1 MNDPLVDE
9 DTDDAYASDD
19 VAAMQKLRLNEEQWA
34 RILSDNDQM
43 TAVRASTGQRVAH
56 ALPER
61 RSVQQVAYLLS
72 LEGDKPRSDWTF
84 WESALDTLVQ
94 SAQPAPA
101 MTHTEIL
108 LPPETDDED
117 MHFAVYLG
125 KQAHW
130 GSAFGGGKKFYLDPK
145 GNAKSWRAVPIVGQD
160 AVQRL
165 RAECAKHTGTSYGPM
180 HRLWNYPFSMPPGRS
195 FAWMLDDRV
204 GSPAHC
210 ASLTARCLRR
220 AIPEIG
226 LSQPSGWYGPST
238 LYLELSRESRM
249 TSYKQYLAE
258 AETKKAIVELEQAA
272 QSADTLLRGSDDS
285 VVALSHD
292 ECKCGVD
299 LLTSKVV
306 DAAVDNDPTAE
317 RLMQKNLA
325 RALLRW
331 SQVNRRG
338 SVAHGNED
346 GSRG

>member
-1 MNDPLVDE
+1 MNNPLVEE
-9 DTDDAYASDD
+9 DTDAYVSDD
-19 VAAMQKLRLNEEQWA
+19 VVAMQKLRLNEAQWA

-43 TAVRASTGQRVAH
+43 SAVRTSTGQSV
-56 ALPER
+56 ALPEQ

-84 WESALDTLVQ
+84 WEAALDTLVQ

-101 MTHTEIL
+101 MTHTELL

-130 GSAFGGGKKFYLDPK
+130 GSFFGGGKKFYLDPK
-145 GNAKSWRAVPIVGQD
+145 GNSKSWRAVPIVGQD
-160 AVQRL
+160 AVHRL
-165 RAECAKHTGTSYGPM
+165 RAECSKHTGTSYASM
-180 HRLWNYPFSMPPGRS
+180 HRLWNYPFSTPPGRS
-195 FAWMLDDRV
+195 LAWMLDDRV

-249 TSYKQYLAE
+249 VSYKQYLAE
-258 AETKKAIVELEQAA
+258 AETTKAIVELEQASM
-272 QSADTLLRGSDDS
+272 SADTLLRGSDDS

-292 ECKCGVD
+292 DCKRGVD

-306 DAAVDNDPTAE
+306 DAAVNRDPTAE

-338 SVAHGNED
+338 NVSHVDEHD
-346 GSRG
+346 SRG